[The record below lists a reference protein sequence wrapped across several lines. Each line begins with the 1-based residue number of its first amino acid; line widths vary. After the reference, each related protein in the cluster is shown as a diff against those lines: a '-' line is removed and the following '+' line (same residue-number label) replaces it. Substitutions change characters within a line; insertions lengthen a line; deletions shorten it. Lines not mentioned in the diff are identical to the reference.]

1 MPKMKSRSLAKR
13 RFSRTGT
20 GKIKHAKAFRRHL
33 LSKKTTKTKR
43 GLRKKNYLC
52 KGDAAK
58 FSVIL
63 PYAR

>member
-1 MPKMKSRSLAKR
+1 MPKMKSRSLAKK

-20 GKIKHAKAFRRHL
+20 GKIKHAKAYRRHL
-33 LSKKTTKTKR
+33 LSKKTKKTKR
-43 GLRKKNYLC
+43 QLRAKNYLC
-52 KGDAAK
+52 KGDASK